1 MKNLQITNSR
11 FITYTDD
18 LLTVDVLGG
27 VDLSQVERMVC
38 TLRITY
44 NDYPPQRTTLDLY
57 NDNQTDKLQRTL
69 CDKWGLKLLEASR
82 SLSTLTL
89 QLEEY
94 RLQQL
99 RYTGKVPQQAFS
111 PSEEDRRKAV
121 RFLSEKNLS
130 GSLTEQLNTIGILG
144 EDRNALILFLALAS
158 HKSANPFSVLCLAK
172 SGIGK
177 SYILQKLSECMPDGS
192 FSFHSRISANALY
205 YFDSGD
211 INGKVLFVEDLEW
224 TTQMLQPLATLQ
236 TQGRL
241 VNTRATKDKDGM
253 LHSTT
258 FEVVARLCLIACA
271 YSDKNFEELGLPFL
285 CLHLNHSPAQDL
297 AVMEYQK
304 KCRAGQIRTEDIA
317 RAQHL
322 LKCVIASLQNISVV
336 NPYATLI
343 NLPQDIAYPR
353 KSLLLLLNFI
363 EAITFFFQYQRER
376 LTDTDT
382 GEIFIRTH
390 PQDIEMAFALL
401 KNTLFRRADE
411 LSTSVR
417 GFYKWLTEYLQQAK
431 TTQFTALDTRKTKP
445 IHPRTLNRYLQELKL
460 FSYIQVAGGNKHRE
474 GFIYKL
480 TDFGNQKEVQ
490 GRIEQEMQAT
500 LKDVWNAYRKEQ
512 NPPTEPEQK
521 AESEQEPSTGLS
533 AESPQKPSKRKRIDD
548 KEEYTLKLLLELEAR
563 SPDREYIPAD
573 FTTLT
578 GRSQITEARYLK
590 RLWQQGKLKREWKN
604 RQYYYTLAATGSKT
618 VSQSPMT
625 DPQTVL

>member
-82 SLSTLTL
+82 SFSTLTL

-111 PSEEDRRKAV
+111 PSEEDKRRAV
-121 RFLSEKNLS
+121 HFLSEKNLS

-211 INGKVLFVEDLEW
+211 INGKALFVEDLEW

-431 TTQFTALDTRKTKP
+431 TTQFTALDIRKAKP